1 MRKWFPRRR
10 KPAAAGQMD
19 QLADGRGPNGLG
31 GRACCC
37 AAQPVVRV
45 MLAGTPDRPPVDLLL
60 CSHHYQ
66 TSQAVL
72 AAAGAVVFDR
82 TGAVVG
88 PGAANDDGPDQPTP
102 APRSRGR
109 TLT

>member
-1 MRKWFPRRR
+1 MRMWFPRRR

-19 QLADGRGPNGLG
+19 QLGNGRGPYELG

-37 AAQPVVRV
+37 AAQPVVSV
-45 MLAGTPDRPPVDLLL
+45 MLAGTPDRAPVDLLL

-66 TSQAVL
+66 ASQAVL
-72 AAAGAVVFDR
+72 AAAGAVIFDR

-88 PGAANDDGPDQPTP
+88 PGAVDDGPDRP
-102 APRSRGR
+102 APAPHSPGR
-109 TLT
+109 TLG